1 MGQMLYACDNR
12 AHSLIRKAVD
22 NLVDW
27 QKPDG
32 VLYSPVPAGSWHR
45 ELPGQMLASIGR
57 HGFWNYYL
65 YTGDRATIAHAYPA
79 VKHYLSL
86 WKLGP
91 DGLLVHRAGG
101 WDWGDWGQN
110 IDRPVMDNAL
120 LYQALDAAVDMARLT
135 GHKADVAGYQAMM
148 KSIQANYNRVL
159 WTGGEYRSP
168 AYKGE
173 TDDRGH
179 SLAVIAGLAGP
190 EQWPAIKGV
199 LSHSFQS
206 GPYMEKYVLESLFQ
220 MGDPDAALA
229 RMKQRYQKMVESE
242 YSTLWEGWGIGSK
255 DYGGGS
261 YNHGWSGG
269 PLTLMMQYVAG
280 IAPVTPAYATYHVL
294 PQMGPLRDLRATV
307 PTVKGPI
314 QVEMHRRSGQ
324 FTLSLTS
331 PPGSRATVGIPCS
344 AADSVN
350 DVWVNGKPASKAR
363 GVQFLQR
370 AGNYLLFHVSPGHW
384 EFAAEK
390 KG

>member
-1 MGQMLYACDNR
+1 
-12 AHSLIRKAVD
+12 
-22 NLVDW
+22 
-27 QKPDG
+27 
-32 VLYSPVPAGSWHR
+32 
-45 ELPGQMLASIGR
+45 
-57 HGFWNYYL
+57 
-65 YTGDRATIAHAYPA
+65 
-79 VKHYLSL
+79 
-86 WKLGP
+86 
-91 DGLLVHRAGG
+91 
-101 WDWGDWGQN
+101 
-110 IDRPVMDNAL
+110 
-120 LYQALDAAVDMARLT
+120 
-135 GHKADVAGYQAMM
+135 
-148 KSIQANYNRVL
+148 
-159 WTGGEYRSP
+159 
-168 AYKGE
+168 
-173 TDDRGH
+173 
-179 SLAVIAGLAGP
+179 
-190 EQWPAIKGV
+190 
-199 LSHSFQS
+199 
-206 GPYMEKYVLESLFQ
+206 MEKYVLESLFQ